1 MPIGIHIAEKESF
14 TNHEMDIQ
22 KGDIIYIFTDGYIDQ
37 FGGPEVKKYRLA
49 PFKDLLMTIADKP
62 MEEQKEIL
70 ELEFNM
76 WKGKYEQID
85 DVLVM
90 GIKI

>member
-1 MPIGIHIAEKESF
+1 MEIE
-14 TNHEMDIQ
+14 

-37 FGGPEVKKYRLA
+37 FGGSESKKYRLA
-49 PFKDLLMTIADKP
+49 PFKELLMKITNKS
-62 MEEQKEIL
+62 MSEQKDIL

-76 WKGKYEQID
+76 WKGEFEQID

>member
-1 MPIGIHIAEKESF
+1 MPIGIHVVEKESF
-14 TNHEMDIQ
+14 TNHEIEIQ

-37 FGGPEVKKYRLA
+37 FGGSNSRKFKLA
-49 PFKDLLMTIADKP
+49 PFKDLLISIKEKP
-62 MEEQKEIL
+62 MKEQKQIL
-70 ELEFNM
+70 EQKFSD
-76 WKGKYEQID
+76 WRGSYEQID